1 MQCPEHHEA
10 IPTIVSCTDEREDL
24 SLRKESVEDFRG
36 GSPRTLHEGGLRDSL
51 LNGGP
56 VERGGLCGRRCPNPR
71 TREGPERRHTHT
83 GVLGPAHIL
92 EEAEAGGTLL
102 VALADTA
109 TERNLPIVDP
119 DVEPTLRVGAH
130 PGLMA
135 NGRSLA
141 AIVGKRKKDPRFAL
155 ETLRKSRFIHVGPS
169 PRRDEFPIPK
179 TSNPW
184 TPWIIL
190 LERLLEIKDVPKIFS
205 RIPFLTDKDAAVHQS
220 ENDVAQVLRR
230 MYPPMLKHRPGQGS
244 EATQGQSTDA
254 LCQLPPADVPRF
266 LQPLHDLLQSREQED
281 VSLPVKPGVLFLEL
295 IQNVIGKLE
304 FVHRATSHPRH
315 PRARPC

>member
-1 MQCPEHHEA
+1 VRA
-10 IPTIVSCTDEREDL
+10 V
-24 SLRKESVEDFRG
+24 KWG
-36 GSPRTLHEGGLRDSL
+36 GG
-51 LNGGP
+51 
-56 VERGGLCGRRCPNPR
+56 
-71 TREGPERRHTHT
+71 
-83 GVLGPAHIL
+83 
-92 EEAEAGGTLL
+92 LL

-109 TERNLPIVDP
+109 TQRDLPIVDP

-130 PGLMA
+130 PGLIA

-155 ETLRKSRFIHVGPS
+155 ETLRKSRFIHLGPS

-179 TSNPW
+179 TSDPW

-190 LERLLEIKDVPKIFS
+190 LERLLEIKYVPKIFS

-244 EATQGQSTDA
+244 EAT
-254 LCQLPPADVPRF
+254 
-266 LQPLHDLLQSREQED
+266 
-281 VSLPVKPGVLFLEL
+281 
-295 IQNVIGKLE
+295 
-304 FVHRATSHPRH
+304 
-315 PRARPC
+315 

>member
-1 MQCPEHHEA
+1 
-10 IPTIVSCTDEREDL
+10 
-24 SLRKESVEDFRG
+24 
-36 GSPRTLHEGGLRDSL
+36 
-51 LNGGP
+51 
-56 VERGGLCGRRCPNPR
+56 
-71 TREGPERRHTHT
+71 
-83 GVLGPAHIL
+83 
-92 EEAEAGGTLL
+92 
-102 VALADTA
+102 
-109 TERNLPIVDP
+109 
-119 DVEPTLRVGAH
+119 
-130 PGLMA
+130 MA

-304 FVHRATSHPRH
+304 LVHRATSHPRH